1 VTNVLKARSR
11 RNSSKAVH
19 RRIVYVA
26 TISNRA
32 RRIGLRP
39 FVTRV
44 FRVVRTVLVAA

>member
-1 VTNVLKARSR
+1 
-11 RNSSKAVH
+11 
-19 RRIVYVA
+19 VYVA

-44 FRVVRTVLVAA
+44 FRVVLGAA